1 MTSNQ
6 KQPAT
11 EKRELGIWDKYLTL
25 WVAVCIVAGIGLGR
39 AFPQLSS
46 RLGELEVANVSIPIA
61 ILLFLMIYPIMVQID
76 FGNVIKAGKTPKPI
90 AATLIANWGIKPF
103 TMAALGSLFMFGV
116 FRNFLTPDA
125 AQSYQSGI
133 ILLGVA
139 PCTAMVLMWSYLAR
153 GNMGHTLIMTAI
165 NSLAMVAL
173 YAVLARLLLG
183 ISGIVVPWQ
192 TIAFSVVIY
201 IVVPLIAGYFTRRRA
216 LATMGME
223 RFTSRLVPRLRIVS
237 IVALLATLV
246 ILFAMQGNV
255 IIEQPAVVGMIAI
268 PIFINI
274 VLVFGIAY
282 GIAKLMHLP
291 YEDAAPTAIIA
302 GSNHFEVAIAVAT
315 TLFGLNSGA
324 ALATVVG
331 VLTEVP
337 FMLFLVWLLKRTRN
351 FFYHETSPI

>member
-6 KQPAT
+6 KQPVT

-76 FGNVIKAGKTPKPI
+76 FGNVIRAGKTPKPI

-173 YAVLARLLLG
+173 YAVLARVLLG

-201 IVVPLIAGYFTRRRA
+201 IVVTLIAGYFTR
-216 LATMGME
+216 
-223 RFTSRLVPRLRIVS
+223 LRE
-237 IVALLATLV
+237 LATL
-246 ILFAMQGNV
+246 
-255 IIEQPAVVGMIAI
+255 GM
-268 PIFINI
+268 
-274 VLVFGIAY
+274 
-282 GIAKLMHLP
+282 
-291 YEDAAPTAIIA
+291 
-302 GSNHFEVAIAVAT
+302 
-315 TLFGLNSGA
+315 
-324 ALATVVG
+324 
-331 VLTEVP
+331 
-337 FMLFLVWLLKRTRN
+337 
-351 FFYHETSPI
+351 